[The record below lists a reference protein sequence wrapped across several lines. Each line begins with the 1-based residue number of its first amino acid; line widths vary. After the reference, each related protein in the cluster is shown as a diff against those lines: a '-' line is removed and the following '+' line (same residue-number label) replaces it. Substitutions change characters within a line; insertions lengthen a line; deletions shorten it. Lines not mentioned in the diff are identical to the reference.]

1 MISLNIFQISNQM
14 IFVPKIVESLV
25 SDFKKHLKSLEF
37 ESARL
42 LIRFFGDL
50 VNARVLTS
58 ASLIN
63 LFENLVDVSMEDN
76 IPQSRSDYF
85 VFSVLSALPW
95 VGKELY
101 EKKEQDLEQ
110 LLNTIDNYMSK
121 VNVYY
126 IIKLKDFLI

>member
-1 MISLNIFQISNQM
+1 M

-25 SDFKKHLKSLEF
+25 LDFKKHLKSLEF